1 MSRDYLNLCQ
11 TFYRRRNIYM
21 SNDAL
26 VVGGTSPAAGTTP
39 PAWWL
44 NLDWKLSSDGT
55 TQRQRS
61 CHAFI
66 WAPFRVFRVKFLT
79 ARYKNCQ
86 NCPIMPNIMRA
97 HKLGY
102 GDCVCFVLIAKCS
115 DTDKFTWNMGQ
126 QLHTRLGLILPP
138 ALRSL
143 TRAKSGGKDSKLSDG
158 LNSIH
163 FQCWLTLM
171 PGF

>member
-21 SNDAL
+21 SNDARSGRHQPSSRHHSACL
-26 VVGGTSPAAGTTP
+26 VT
-39 PAWWL
+39 
-44 NLDWKLSSDGT
+44 KLGLKTVQPWDGT
-55 TQRQRS
+55 TQKQRS

-86 NCPIMPNIMRA
+86 SCPIMPNIMRA
-97 HKLGY
+97 HELGY
-102 GDCVCFVLIAKCS
+102 GACVCFVLIAKCS

-143 TRAKSGGKDSKLSDG
+143 TEAKSGGKDSKLSDPMVST
-158 LNSIH
+158 LSISNV
-163 FQCWLTLM
+163 
-171 PGF
+171 G